1 MAGDEIIFGLPSK
14 GRLKEQCEA
23 WLVKRGLFL
32 KQTGGERGYAAHFDG
47 EPMVEVRLMSSSE
60 ISKSLLAGEM
70 HLGITGE
77 DLIREQ
83 SPKSDEQVEF
93 VHKLGFGRADVV
105 VAVPDGWIDVSTM
118 GDLAE
123 VASDIRRTSGKRM
136 RIATKFARL
145 TTEFFEKCGVLDYR
159 IVYSGSATE
168 GAPANGIAEAIVD
181 ITTSGAT
188 LIANN
193 LKIIDDGLILSSQA
207 CLIKSRIATLN
218 PKQSALMNELTR
230 KFG

>member
-1 MAGDEIIFGLPSK
+1 MNGNEIVFGLPSK
-14 GRLKEQCEA
+14 GRLKEQCEE
-23 WLVKRGLFL
+23 WLHSRGLYL

-47 EPMVEVRLMSSSE
+47 EPLVDVRLISSSE
-60 ISKSLLAGEM
+60 ISKALLNGEM

-83 SPKSDEQVEF
+83 SAKADELVEF

-105 VAVPDGWIDVSTM
+105 VAVPDGWIDVSNM
-118 GDLAE
+118 EDLSE
-123 VASDIRRTSGKRM
+123 VASDVRRASGKRM
-136 RIATKFARL
+136 RFATKFSRL
-145 TTEFFEKCGVLDYR
+145 TTEFFEKCGMSDYR

-188 LIANN
+188 LVANN
-193 LKIIDDGLILSSQA
+193 LKIIDDGLILKSQA
-207 CLIKSRIATLN
+207 CLVRSLNAPINEVQGRIL
-218 PKQSALMNELTR
+218 NELAE